1 MLLFYDDVKFLSI
14 EVFTLAIGLE
24 SPATFVKLFVAGA
37 GVSLLVIWLYPVLDR
52 YLTVFAGSELSLP
65 VRLSVLYLNVR
76 GG

>member
-24 SPATFVKLFVAGA
+24 SPATFVKLFVASA
-37 GVSLLVIWLYPVLDR
+37 GVSSWLYPVLDR
-52 YLTVFAGSELSLP
+52 YRTEFTGSEISLP
-65 VRLSVLYLNVR
+65 VLLSVLYLNVR